1 MKQNVVV
8 LFGGVSV
15 EHDIS
20 IITGSQVLANLDRKK
35 NNIIPIYISKDGRFL
50 TDENFWDVTYFA
62 KEQNFSKARQ
72 VFFASEGNLFY
83 TKGKKAKLLCK
94 VDFAYVALHGGM
106 GESGS
111 VQGLLDC
118 VGIKY
123 SCCDNFSSSVCMNKF
138 CTKILAKEQKIP
150 VAKGILLSYEDKN
163 ISASCLM
170 EKIEGLNYPIVVKPN
185 NLGSSIGITFCKDEE
200 MLHGAVTFAFLFD
213 TEVLCEEA
221 ICNLRELNIACLGAG
236 KMCECSL
243 VEEVTP
249 NEDFLTFE
257 NKYLGGGKAMES
269 QKRIVP
275 ASVSKKILNR
285 IEIYARRM
293 FCAVK
298 MKGCVRMDF
307 LMDEKTETIYLN
319 EVNPIP
325 GSLANYLW
333 ENKGYTFQNLLEKMK
348 DYAEIDYEE
357 KGKKITQF
365 SSSVLQNF
373 SCIEGNKF
381 GKYLITKI
389 GDGVFC

>member
-20 IITGSQVLANLDRKK
+20 IITGSQVLANLDREKD
-35 NNIIPIYISKDGRFL
+35 NIIPIYISKDGKFL
-50 TDENFWDVTYFA
+50 TDENFWDITYFS
-62 KEQNFSKARQ
+62 KEQNFSKVKQ
-72 VFFASEGNLFY
+72 VFFATGGNLFCI
-83 TKGKKAKLLCK
+83 KGKRAKLLCK
-94 VDFAYVALHGGM
+94 VDFAYLALHGGM

-123 SCCDNFSSSVCMNKF
+123 SSCNSFASGVCMNKF
-138 CTKILAKEQKIP
+138 CTKTMAKEQKIP
-150 VAKGILLSYEDKN
+150 VAKGVLLSSDDKN
-163 ISASCLM
+163 ISASELN
-170 EKIEGLNYPIVVKPN
+170 ERVKGLNYPIVVKPN

-221 ICNLRELNIACLGAG
+221 VCNLRELNIACLGTSE
-236 KMCECSL
+236 MCECSL

-249 NEDFLTFE
+249 NKDFLTFE
-257 NKYLGGGKAMES
+257 NKYLGGGKGMES

-285 IEIYARRM
+285 IEIYAKRM
-293 FCAVK
+293 FKALK

-307 LMDEKTETIYLN
+307 LMDEKTETVYLN

-333 ENKGYTFQNLLEKMK
+333 GNKGYSFQNILEKMK
-348 DYAEIDYEE
+348 DYALMDYDERE
-357 KGKKITQF
+357 KKITQF
-365 SSSVLQNF
+365 SSSVLKNF
-373 SCIEGNKF
+373 SQNDGDKF
-381 GKYLITKI
+381 GK
-389 GDGVFC
+389 

>member
-20 IITGSQVLANLDRKK
+20 IITGSQVLASLDRERE
-35 NNIIPIYISKDGRFL
+35 NVIPIYISKEGKFL

-62 KEQNFSKARQ
+62 KEQNFSKAKQ
-72 VFFASEGNLFY
+72 VFFASNGNLFCI
-83 TKGKKAKLLCK
+83 KGKRAKFLCK

-118 VGIKY
+118 AGIKY
-123 SCCDNFSSSVCMNKF
+123 SSCDNFSSSICMNKF

-150 VAKGILLSYEDKN
+150 VVKGVLLSGEDKN
-163 ISASCLM
+163 ISASYLA
-170 EKIEGLNYPIVVKPN
+170 EKVEGLNYPIVVKPN
-185 NLGSSIGITFCKDEE
+185 NLGSSIGITFCKDKD
-200 MLHGAVTFAFLFD
+200 MLLDAVSFAFLFD

-221 ICNLRELNIACLGAG
+221 VCNLRELNIACLGAG
-236 KMCECSL
+236 EMCECSL

-249 NEDFLTFE
+249 NKDFLTFE
-257 NKYLGGGKAMES
+257 NKYLGGGKGMES
-269 QKRIVP
+269 QKRIIP
-275 ASVSKKILNR
+275 ASISKKILNR

-293 FCAVK
+293 FKIFK

-307 LMDEKTETIYLN
+307 LMDEKTEMVYMN
-319 EVNPIP
+319 EINPIP
-325 GSLANYLW
+325 GSFANYLW
-333 ENKGYTFQNLLEKMK
+333 KNKGYSFQNLLEKMK
-348 DYAEIDYEE
+348 DYAEIDYAE

-373 SCIEGNKF
+373 SQADGGKF
-381 GKYLITKI
+381 RK
-389 GDGVFC
+389 

>member
-1 MKQNVVV
+1 MKQNIVV

-20 IITGSQVLANLDRKK
+20 IITGSQVLANLDRERD
-35 NNIIPIYISKDGRFL
+35 NIIPIYISKDGKFL
-50 TDENFWDVTYFA
+50 TDENFWDVTYFS
-62 KEQNFSKARQ
+62 KEQNYSRAKQ
-72 VFFASEGNLFY
+72 VFFATGGNLFCI
-83 TKGKKAKLLCK
+83 KGKRAKLLCK
-94 VDFAYVALHGGM
+94 VDFAYLALHGGM

-123 SCCDNFSSSVCMNKF
+123 SSCDSFSSGVCMNKF
-138 CTKILAKEQKIP
+138 CTKVLAKEQKIP
-150 VAKGILLSYEDKN
+150 VAKGILLSSDDKN
-163 ISASCLM
+163 ISANDLA
-170 EKIEGLNYPIVVKPN
+170 EQVKGLNYPIVVKPN

-221 ICNLRELNIACLGAG
+221 VCNLRELNIACLGTSE
-236 KMCECSL
+236 MCECSL

-249 NEDFLTFE
+249 NKDFLTFE
-257 NKYLGGGKAMES
+257 NKYLGGGKGMES

-285 IEIYARRM
+285 IEIYAKKM
-293 FCAVK
+293 FKAVK

-307 LMDEKTETIYLN
+307 LMDEKTETVYLN

-333 ENKGYTFQNLLEKMK
+333 GNKGYSFQNILDKMK
-348 DYAEIDYEE
+348 DYALMDYDERE
-357 KGKKITQF
+357 KKITQF
-365 SSSVLQNF
+365 SSSVLRNF
-373 SCIEGNKF
+373 SQSGGDKF
-381 GKYLITKI
+381 GK
-389 GDGVFC
+389 

>member
-20 IITGSQVLANLDRKK
+20 IITGSQVLANLDRERD
-35 NNIIPIYISKDGRFL
+35 NIIPIYISKDGRFL

-62 KEQNFSKARQ
+62 KEQNFSKAKQ
-72 VFFASEGNLFY
+72 VFFAAGGNLFCI
-83 TKGKKAKLLCK
+83 KGKKAKLLCK
-94 VDFAYVALHGGM
+94 VDFAYLALHGGM

-118 VGIKY
+118 AGVKY
-123 SCCDNFSSSVCMNKF
+123 SSCDSFASGVCMNKF
-138 CTKILAKEQKIP
+138 CTKVLAKEQKIP
-150 VAKGILLSYEDKN
+150 VAKGILLSSDDKN
-163 ISASCLM
+163 ISVSDLS
-170 EKIEGLNYPIVVKPN
+170 ERVKGLNYPIVVKPN

-221 ICNLRELNIACLGAG
+221 VCNLRELNIACLGSG
-236 KMCECSL
+236 EMCECSL

-249 NEDFLTFE
+249 NKDFLTFE
-257 NKYLGGGKAMES
+257 NKYLGGGKGMES

-285 IEIYARRM
+285 IEIYAKRM
-293 FCAVK
+293 FKVVK

-307 LMDEKTETIYLN
+307 LMDEKTETVYLN

-333 ENKGYTFQNLLEKMK
+333 GNKGYSFQNLLEKMK
-348 DYAEIDYEE
+348 DYADMDYEE
-357 KGKKITQF
+357 KEKKITQF
-365 SSSVLQNF
+365 SSSVLKNF
-373 SCIEGNKF
+373 SGCDGDKF
-381 GKYLITKI
+381 GK
-389 GDGVFC
+389 

>member
-20 IITGSQVLANLDRKK
+20 IITGSQVLANLDREKD
-35 NNIIPIYISKDGRFL
+35 NVIPIYISKDGRFL
-50 TDENFWDVTYFA
+50 TDENFWDITYFA
-62 KEQNFSKARQ
+62 KEQNFSKAKQ
-72 VFFASEGNLFY
+72 VFFASGGNLFCV
-83 TKGKKAKLLCK
+83 KGKRAKLLCK

-118 VGIKY
+118 SEIRY
-123 SCCDNFSSSVCMNKF
+123 SCCDNFSSGVCMNKF
-138 CTKILAKEQKIP
+138 CTKILANEQKIP
-150 VAKGILLSYEDKN
+150 VAKGILLSYENKN
-163 ISASCLM
+163 ISASYLA
-170 EKIEGLNYPIVVKPN
+170 EKVEGLNYPIVVKPN
-185 NLGSSIGITFCKDEE
+185 NLGSSIGITFCKDES

-221 ICNLRELNIACLGAG
+221 VCNLRELNIACLGAG
-236 KMCECSL
+236 GMCECSL

-249 NEDFLTFE
+249 NKDFLTFE
-257 NKYLGGGKAMES
+257 NKYLGGAKGMES

-275 ASVSKKILNR
+275 ASVSKKILNK
-285 IEIYARRM
+285 IEIYARHM
-293 FCAVK
+293 FEVAK

-307 LMDEKTETIYLN
+307 LMDEKTGMVYLN

-333 ENKGYTFQNLLEKMK
+333 KNKGYTFQNLLEKMR
-348 DYAEIDYEE
+348 DYAEIDYAE
-357 KGKKITQF
+357 KGEKITQF

-373 SCIEGNKF
+373 SCTGS
-381 GKYLITKI
+381 GKLEK
-389 GDGVFC
+389 